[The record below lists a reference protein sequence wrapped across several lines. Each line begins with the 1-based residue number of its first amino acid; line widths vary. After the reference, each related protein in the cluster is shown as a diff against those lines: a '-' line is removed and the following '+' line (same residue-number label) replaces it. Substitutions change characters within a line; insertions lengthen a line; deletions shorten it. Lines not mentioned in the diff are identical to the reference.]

1 MLSPEALR
9 LVTVEILCPTAAL
22 AGTEEFPT
30 PAGRLVLDSREA
42 ALSDLDADRKYTPVI
57 SVYTVEGS
65 NASRGEAAGL
75 DDVSCIATMDIV
87 AELVQ
92 ASSDGEGEFAFA
104 MAEGDPQAR
113 LVLAALCAKIRFLLE
128 FSERGRAWRQL
139 AGRVI
144 GMDAT
149 TFAVPD
155 IGLRLMRVTM
165 RYRIEVQPDVFDIVD
180 GGLPEP
186 LASVVAALPD
196 GSYAKAKLL
205 ELAQMFGGEGSGDLP
220 AINGTVS
227 LPGHETLQTGFGDLP
242 AP

>member
-9 LVTVEILCPTAAL
+9 LVTIEILCPTAAL
-22 AGTEEFPT
+22 SGTEQFPT
-30 PAGRLVLDSREA
+30 LAGRRVFDSREA
-42 ALSDLDADRKYTPVI
+42 AMSDLDIDREYTPVI
-57 SVYTVEGS
+57 SVYTVESS
-65 NASRGEAAGL
+65 NAPRGEAAGL
-75 DDVSCIATMDIV
+75 GDISCIVTMDLV

-92 ASSDGEGEFAFA
+92 ASADGDGEFAFA

-128 FSERGRAWRQL
+128 FSEKGRAWRRL
-139 AGRVI
+139 AGRVL

-165 RYRIEVQPDVFDIVD
+165 RYRAEVSPDDFDSVN

-186 LASVVAALPD
+186 IASVLAELPA

-205 ELAQMFGGEGSGDLP
+205 DLAQMFIGELP
-220 AINGTVS
+220 DTLATIAGTAN
-227 LPGHETLQTGFGDLP
+227 LPGATDITIGAGNLG
-242 AP
+242 

>member
-9 LVTVEILCPTAAL
+9 LVTIETLLPTAAL
-22 AGTEEFPT
+22 AGSEAFPT
-30 PAGRLVLDSREA
+30 PAGKRVFDSREA
-42 ALSDLDADRKYTPVI
+42 ALSDLDPDLDYTPVI

-65 NASRGEAAGL
+65 NTARGEAAAL

-87 AELVQ
+87 VELVQ
-92 ASSDGEGEFAFA
+92 SSSDGEGEFAFA
-104 MAEGDPQAR
+104 MAEGNPQAR

-128 FSERGRAWRQL
+128 FSEKGLAWRRL
-139 AGRVI
+139 AGRVL

-165 RYRIEVQPDVFDIVD
+165 RYRIEVQPDDFDVVS

-186 LASVVAALPD
+186 IASVVAALPD
-196 GSYAKAKLL
+196 GSYAKKKLT
-205 ELAQMFGGEGSGDLP
+205 ELAAMFTGEPSIPLS
-220 AINGTVS
+220 AVNGTVG
-227 LPGHETLQTGFGDLP
+227 LPGDQELETGFGEWP
-242 AP
+242 QP